1 MSILTIEWL
10 HLLARLTKPF
20 ANSVIYL
27 QIKFLNPL
35 ITRKPKL
42 RRQRKIFRQQGEIF
56 WYPMTLSHASC
67 STLTIINVWR
77 NTLTFFTTRQ
87 NAETW
92 PDEHKCG
99 YMGKV
104 LYNATSFF
112 AIEISLS
119 IWWLFEME
127 PLCRRLLKKNINLKN
142 VSDQARS
149 ENEQNS
155 GRKHINIHPDISLGC
170 NFGYWKLCM

>member
-56 WYPMTLSHASC
+56 WYPMTFSHASC
-67 STLTIINVWR
+67 STLTINVWR
-77 NTLTFFTTRQ
+77 NTLSFFTTRQ

-104 LYNATSFF
+104 LYNATSFCNWNIF
-112 AIEISLS
+112 INMVAFWNLTSSSQALEEKYQSEECQRSGEIRE
-119 IWWLFEME
+119 WT
-127 PLCRRLLKKNINLKN
+127 
-142 VSDQARS
+142 
-149 ENEQNS
+149 
-155 GRKHINIHPDISLGC
+155 
-170 NFGYWKLCM
+170 KLR